1 MVLRSLSCGKISPD
15 SNDSIFKNFRKDT
28 WVTFCRNKDIGIHL
42 VIICNGVIGIRYAEN
57 QK

>member
-1 MVLRSLSCGKISPD
+1 
-15 SNDSIFKNFRKDT
+15 
-28 WVTFCRNKDIGIHL
+28 VTFCPNKDIGIHL